1 MIPDWETN
9 CVYFSRLLGE
19 QYPDLLERLTQI
31 LRSHKVEVRLLEGTK
46 DIWARD
52 YCPVQIE
59 ANRFLKFRY
68 DPDYLKEDKY
78 RHLVTGDE
86 VIEQLRDL
94 GAIEKSEIVLDGGN
108 VVTSGRLV
116 VLTDKVFQENPKR
129 RRRNLQQELAG
140 LLGAEGC
147 IIIPTE
153 PLDYI
158 GHADGVVRFL
168 TENLVVVNDYK
179 GMDRSYRCRLHRAL
193 ARHGLEVIPCPSWV
207 SDMTRKGIASAV
219 GNYVNFLRVGNLVM
233 LPAYEDQ
240 RDEKARRALEQA
252 DLGLTIVPVLC
263 RNLAEKGGV
272 LQCVSWT
279 VKR

>member
-19 QYPDLLERLTQI
+19 QYSDLLDRLTQV
-31 LRSHKVEVRLLEGTK
+31 LRTHEVEVRFLDGTK

-52 YCPVQIE
+52 YCPVQVE
-59 ANRFLKFRY
+59 ASRFVKFRY
-68 DPDYLKEDKY
+68 DPDYLKGKY

-94 GAIEKSEIVLDGGN
+94 GTIQKSETVLDGGN

-116 VLTDKVFQENPKR
+116 ILTDKVFQENTR
-129 RRRNLQQELAG
+129 RRRRELQQELAG
-140 LLGAEGC
+140 LLGVEGS

-168 TENLVVVNDYK
+168 TENLVFVNNYT
-179 GMDRSYRCRLHRAL
+179 GMDRGYRRRLHRAL
-193 ARHGLEVIPCPSWV
+193 AKRGLEIIPCPGWV
-207 SDMTRKGIASAV
+207 SDVTRKGIASAV
-219 GNYVNFLRVGNLVM
+219 GNYVNFLRVGNLVI
-233 LPAYEDQ
+233 LPAYEDR
-240 RDEKARRALEQA
+240 RDEDACRALEQS
-252 DLGLTIVPVLC
+252 DQGLTIVPVQC
-263 RNLAEKGGV
+263 RSLAEEGGV

-279 VKR
+279 IKL